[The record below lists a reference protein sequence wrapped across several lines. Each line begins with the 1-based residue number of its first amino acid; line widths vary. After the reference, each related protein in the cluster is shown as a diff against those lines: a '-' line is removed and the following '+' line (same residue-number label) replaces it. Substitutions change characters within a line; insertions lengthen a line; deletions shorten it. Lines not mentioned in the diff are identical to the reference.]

1 MKKVTVEVVD
11 DLSGAPI
18 RDGNGRTISFA
29 FDGQKFEIDLSNDN
43 IQAMR
48 DALDPFIRAARQATP
63 KRRAPQG
70 KNPDLQVIRDWANSN
85 GFAVSDRGRVAAPI
99 REAYEAS
106 HPDAS

>member
-18 RDGNGRTISFA
+18 RDGNGRTVSFA
-29 FDGQKFEIDLSNDN
+29 FDGEKFEIDLSNEN
-43 IQAMR
+43 IQALS
-48 DALDPFIRAARQATP
+48 DALSPFVRAARPETP
-63 KRRAPQG
+63 QRRSRQT
-70 KNPDLQVIRDWANSN
+70 KNPNLQLIRDWANSN